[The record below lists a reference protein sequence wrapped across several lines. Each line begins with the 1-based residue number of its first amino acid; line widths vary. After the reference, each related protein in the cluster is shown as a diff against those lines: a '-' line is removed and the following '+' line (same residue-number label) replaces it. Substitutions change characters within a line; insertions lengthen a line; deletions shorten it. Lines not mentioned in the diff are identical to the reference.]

1 MTTSRR
7 VHLHFLQRHATV
19 IGMDEFHDWDVQA
32 VYRAVGYFGSP
43 LADLPFDEVAG
54 VMPNVAGRVVTQDGA
69 PLPRLYTTGWI
80 KRGPVG
86 LIGSTKSDARE
97 TIGNVIAD
105 SESAG
110 DGLRRAGSPDPQ
122 AVLDLLEERGV
133 PYTNWDGWQRIDAH
147 ELSLGE
153 GEGRERIKVVPR
165 EELTAIALAKELA
178 RASTNP

>member
-69 PLPRLYTTGWI
+69 PLPRVYTTGWI

-97 TIGNVIAD
+97 TIGNIVAD
-105 SESAG
+105 TQDAT
-110 DGLRRAGSPDPQ
+110 DGLRRATAAAP
-122 AVLDLLEERGV
+122 ETCYERTEARSV
-133 PYTNWDGWQRIDAH
+133 HYIDKA
-147 ELSLGE
+147 
-153 GEGRERIKVVPR
+153 
-165 EELTAIALAKELA
+165 
-178 RASTNP
+178 